1 MRDVGRHKS
10 KNNRHL
16 PKYVSLYHGAY
27 YYRGPASKWK
37 WLHLARNFADAMQA
51 FGALYRETSFDTMAD
66 VCDKYEQTVM
76 PAKAEATQASNR
88 FELANIRKVFSRQRP
103 PDVEPVD
110 CYSFRD
116 AIAAKHGVVQA
127 NNHLAL
133 LKHLFV
139 KAIEWGATKT
149 HPARD
154 VRKIPVAPRTRL
166 PQPHE
171 VAMVRRHALP
181 MIQHAMTLAELTSMD
196 RAGVLALERKHCQE
210 DGIHHTRPKTKRRAA
225 RAVII
230 EWSDELRAVVDAAK
244 KLKPVFRQH
253 IIATRSGK
261 RFSAS
266 GFSTAWQR
274 AMVAAEKEAKR
285 DGVEFERFH
294 FHDLRALS
302 ITETPNLVE
311 ASERAGHSSTEITQR
326 VYRRKPARVR
336 PLR

>member
-1 MRDVGRHKS
+1 MRRVGRT
-10 KNNRHL
+10 RTQTTL
-16 PKYVSLYHGAY
+16 PKYVIKYHGAY
-27 YYRGPASKWK
+27 YYRGPATQWK
-37 WLHLARNFADAMQA
+37 RLNLGRDFADAMTK
-51 FGALYRETSFDTMAD
+51 FGSLYREAGLGTMAD
-66 VCDKYEQTVM
+66 VFDKYEQTVV
-76 PAKAEATQASNR
+76 PSKADATQASNR
-88 FELANIRKVFSRQRP
+88 FELGNLRKVFAKMRP
-103 PDVEPVD
+103 TDVEPVD
-110 CYSFRD
+110 CYAFRD

-133 LKHLFV
+133 LKHVFV

-166 PQPHE
+166 PQRHE
-171 VAMVRRHALP
+171 VEMVRRHALP

-210 DGIHHTRPKTKRRAA
+210 DGIHHVRPKTKRRAA

-261 RFSAS
+261 RFTPS

-274 AMVAAEKEAKR
+274 AMVAAENEAKR

-302 ITETPNLVE
+302 ITETASLVE

>member
-1 MRDVGRHKS
+1 MRGVGRTRTQKT
-10 KNNRHL
+10 L
-16 PKYVSLYHGAY
+16 PKYVIRYHGSF
-27 YYRGPASKWK
+27 YYRGPATSWK
-37 WLHLARNFADAMQA
+37 RLNLGRDFADAMA
-51 FGALYRETSFDTMAD
+51 KFGSLYRESGLGTMAD
-66 VCDKYEQTVM
+66 VFDKYEQTVV
-76 PAKAEATQASNR
+76 PQKAEATQASNR
-88 FELANIRKVFSRQRP
+88 FELANARKVFSAMRP
-103 PDVEPVD
+103 EDVEPTDV
-110 CYSFRD
+110 YAFRD
-116 AIAAKHGVVQA
+116 LVMGKHGVVQA

-133 LKHLFV
+133 LKHVFV

-154 VRKIPVAPRTRL
+154 VRKIPVAPRMRL
-166 PQPHE
+166 PQRHE
-171 VAMVRRHALP
+171 IDMVRRHALP

-196 RAGVLALERKHCQE
+196 RAGVLALERKHCKE

-225 RAVII
+225 RAVVI
-230 EWSDELRAVVDAAK
+230 EWSDELLAVVDAAK

-261 RFSAS
+261 PFSPS